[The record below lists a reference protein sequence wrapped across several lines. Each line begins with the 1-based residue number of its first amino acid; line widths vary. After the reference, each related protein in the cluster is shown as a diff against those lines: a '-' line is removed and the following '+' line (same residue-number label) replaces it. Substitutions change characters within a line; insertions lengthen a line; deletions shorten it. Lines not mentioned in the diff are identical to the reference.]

1 MKGINNILN
10 YSYFIFYKN
19 IEYFS
24 YSETHEER
32 VRWALLRVCLLIFS
46 PIACVLSAIY
56 FYLGYYLTYFF
67 IVVAI
72 LWGVVCFIP
81 FFLLYQSYYVN
92 SSNHTDVIEYYE
104 SKSEWSRRKIRI
116 IKFVLSMISMV
127 FELVLIS
134 SAMIVSVMANN

>member
-32 VRWALLRVCLLIFS
+32 VRWALLRACLLIFS
-46 PIACVLSAIY
+46 PIAC
-56 FYLGYYLTYFF
+56 
-67 IVVAI
+67 
-72 LWGVVCFIP
+72 VVCFIP

-104 SKSEWSRRKIRI
+104 SKCEWSRRKIRI

>member
-1 MKGINNILN
+1 M
-10 YSYFIFYKN
+10 
-19 IEYFS
+19 
-24 YSETHEER
+24 
-32 VRWALLRVCLLIFS
+32 
-46 PIACVLSAIY
+46 Y

-81 FFLLYQSYYVN
+81 FFLLYQSFYVN